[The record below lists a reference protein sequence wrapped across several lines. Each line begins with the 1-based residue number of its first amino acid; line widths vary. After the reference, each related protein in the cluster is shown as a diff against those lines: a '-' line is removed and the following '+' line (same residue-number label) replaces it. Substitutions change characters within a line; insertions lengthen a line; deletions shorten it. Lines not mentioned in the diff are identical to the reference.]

1 MRNADGVVER
11 ESEGLVHVLA
21 ALAVIEEAC
30 LEVVGDSEE
39 LAAGR
44 VCGGVY
50 TVVACDTARQ
60 GS

>member
-1 MRNADGVVER
+1 MER